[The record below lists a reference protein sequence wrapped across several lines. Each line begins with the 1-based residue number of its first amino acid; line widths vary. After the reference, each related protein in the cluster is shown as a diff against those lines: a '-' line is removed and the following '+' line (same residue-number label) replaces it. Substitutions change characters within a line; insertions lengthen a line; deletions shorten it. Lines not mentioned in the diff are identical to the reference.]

1 VAPHNDTTNRNG
13 TETRSSAVAPT
24 SPLPLSGSLTHV
36 YIYLY
41 GRRFNRIQLRQ
52 PVSLA
57 ALTFLD
63 PQPAAGSTMASAE
76 APLLH
81 IAAEVLPLLAS
92 AAVLFLAVAITY
104 GHLTVMGRHVAAVP
118 VAGAGNARRSVSGLL
133 IFVLCVSAGTLEL
146 IVFGTTKAAGG
157 GAADHGAQARALG
170 LPDDPPALLA
180 AATGT
185 FFSGM
190 TLIIVAHRRAG
201 GGEGGGGGAVV
212 AGDGPIQELLRL
224 LITKVAAGAAAALVG
239 LMVMALTLYRAK

>member
-1 VAPHNDTTNRNG
+1 MVDVFTAFGFVNLCLAFTFLQICTFPD
-13 TETRSSAVAPT
+13 P
-24 SPLPLSGSLTHV
+24 
-36 YIYLY
+36 
-41 GRRFNRIQLRQ
+41 Q
-52 PVSLA
+52 LA
-57 ALTFLD
+57 AD
-63 PQPAAGSTMASAE
+63 STMASAE

-81 IAAEVLPLLAS
+81 VAAEVLPPLAS
-92 AAVLFLAVAITY
+92 AAVLFLA
-104 GHLTVMGRHVAAVP
+104 AVS
-118 VAGAGNARRSVSGLL
+118 VAGAGNGRRRRSISGLL

-146 IVFGTTKAAGG
+146 IVFGTKAAGG

-212 AGDGPIQELLRL
+212 AGDGPIQELLCL
-224 LITKVAAGAAAALVG
+224 LITKVVAGAAAAIVG
-239 LMVMALTLYRAK
+239 LMVMALTLYRAKY

>member
-1 VAPHNDTTNRNG
+1 
-13 TETRSSAVAPT
+13 
-24 SPLPLSGSLTHV
+24 
-36 YIYLY
+36 
-41 GRRFNRIQLRQ
+41 
-52 PVSLA
+52 VSLA

-146 IVFGTTKAAGG
+146 IVFGTKADGG

-170 LPDDPPALLA
+170 LPDDLPALLA

-201 GGEGGGGGAVV
+201 GEGGGGGAVV
-212 AGDGPIQELLRL
+212 AGDGPIQGLLRL
-224 LITKVAAGAAAALVG
+224 LITKVVAGAAAAIVG

>member
-1 VAPHNDTTNRNG
+1 MVDAFTAFSFVN
-13 TETRSSAVAPT
+13 
-24 SPLPLSGSLTHV
+24 LC
-36 YIYLY
+36 
-41 GRRFNRIQLRQ
+41 
-52 PVSLA
+52 LA
-57 ALTFLD
+57 AFTFLQLSTFLD

-146 IVFGTTKAAGG
+146 IVFGTKAASG

-170 LPDDPPALLA
+170 LPDDLPALLA

-212 AGDGPIQELLRL
+212 AGDGPIQGLLRL
-224 LITKVAAGAAAALVG
+224 LITKVAVGAAAALVG

>member
-1 VAPHNDTTNRNG
+1 
-13 TETRSSAVAPT
+13 
-24 SPLPLSGSLTHV
+24 
-36 YIYLY
+36 
-41 GRRFNRIQLRQ
+41 
-52 PVSLA
+52 
-57 ALTFLD
+57 
-63 PQPAAGSTMASAE
+63 MASAE

-146 IVFGTTKAAGG
+146 IVFGTKAASG

-170 LPDDPPALLA
+170 LPDDLPALLA

-201 GGEGGGGGAVV
+201 GEGGGGGAVV
-212 AGDGPIQELLRL
+212 AGDGPIQGLLRL